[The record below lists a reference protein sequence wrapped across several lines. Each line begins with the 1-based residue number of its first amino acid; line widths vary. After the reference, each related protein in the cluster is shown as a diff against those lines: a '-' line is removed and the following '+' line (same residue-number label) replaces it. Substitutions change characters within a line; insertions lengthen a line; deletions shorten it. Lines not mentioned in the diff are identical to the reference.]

1 MHRRIIIETEFLYIF
16 ENLPRILIF
25 CSRMSSDN
33 KDNEQLNLK
42 VVGQDGQVIQF
53 KIKRITPFRK
63 LMHAYCDR
71 SKVAQNTVRFT
82 FDGSRINDTDT
93 PKSMDMEDG
102 DTIEVF
108 TQQTGGYHF
117 VLFNKSCCILEALK
131 SLLL

>member
-1 MHRRIIIETEFLYIF
+1 
-16 ENLPRILIF
+16 
-25 CSRMSSDN
+25 MSD
-33 KDNEQLNLK
+33 KDTKPDNEQLNLK

-71 SKVAQNTVRFT
+71 TKVAQNTVRFT

-93 PKSMDMEDG
+93 PRSMDMEDG

-108 TQQTGGYHF
+108 TQQTGGLRLDHHHHF
-117 VLFNKSCCILEALK
+117 VLFKNQLCILESLK